1 MTTSSI
7 KTEVPVA
14 KKLMGQRSQEESQLL
29 DPAGGQSLL
38 LDPFLGSESKVV
50 QFKVLQFKVLQF
62 KVLQF
67 EVLQSK
73 VVQSKVVRDVG
84 RIQHP

>member
-38 LDPFLGSESKVV
+38 LDPFLGSESTSRPIGGIRVEGGAV
-50 QFKVLQFKVLQF
+50 QGVAVQGGTVQGGPRCVAYPVSLTVL
-62 KVLQF
+62 
-67 EVLQSK
+67 
-73 VVQSKVVRDVG
+73 
-84 RIQHP
+84 

>member
-1 MTTSSI
+1 M
-7 KTEVPVA
+7 A

-50 QFKVLQFKVLQF
+50 QFKVSQFKVLQFKVLQF

-67 EVLQSK
+67 KVVQYE

-84 RIQHP
+84 RIQYP

>member
-1 MTTSSI
+1 MGA
-7 KTEVPVA
+7 PVA

-50 QFKVLQFKVLQF
+50 QFKVLQ
-62 KVLQF
+62 
-67 EVLQSK
+67 SK
-73 VVQSKVVRDVG
+73 VVQSKVVLYPG
-84 RIQHP
+84 RIQYP